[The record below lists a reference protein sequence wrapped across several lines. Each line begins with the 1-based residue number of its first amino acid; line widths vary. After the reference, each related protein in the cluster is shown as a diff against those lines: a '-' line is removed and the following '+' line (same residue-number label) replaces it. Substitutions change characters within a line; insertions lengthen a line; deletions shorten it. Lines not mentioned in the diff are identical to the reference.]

1 MKAVLQRVKR
11 AEVRVN
17 DKTVADIGEGLLI
30 LLGIKRGDTEAQAE
44 QLAETCAHI
53 RIFEDMNGKFNLS
66 LKDINCEALVVSQ
79 FTLLADTRRGRRPS
93 FSDAE
98 EPTRAK
104 RLYEYFIECL
114 QSFSIPVKSGV
125 FGARML
131 VVLENN
137 GPVTIILEE

>member
-66 LKDINCEALVVSQ
+66 LKDINGEALVVSQ